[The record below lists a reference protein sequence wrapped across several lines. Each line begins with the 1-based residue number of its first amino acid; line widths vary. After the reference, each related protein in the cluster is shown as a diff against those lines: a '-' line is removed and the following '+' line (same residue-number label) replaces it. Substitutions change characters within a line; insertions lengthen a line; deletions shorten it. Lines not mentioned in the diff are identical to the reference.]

1 MWENIVCKREG
12 ISQLKY
18 PVANSEN
25 FFILNFSSVIS
36 LSLISSFPIM
46 TKSIILI
53 SSTLH
58 YRFNKQIILKF
69 LWTFLNSLK
78 FFLRSVMRRQLE
90 MYKTFFCN

>member
-18 PVANSEN
+18 PAANSEN
-25 FFILNFSSVIS
+25 FFLFKFSSVIS

-78 FFLRSVMRRQLE
+78 FFFTICDETTIGNVQNFLL
-90 MYKTFFCN
+90 

>member
-1 MWENIVCKREG
+1 MHKREG

-18 PVANSEN
+18 PVTNSEN
-25 FFILNFSSVIS
+25 FFLLKFSSVIS

-69 LWTFLNSLK
+69 LWTFLNSFKVSFYDL
-78 FFLRSVMRRQLE
+78 
-90 MYKTFFCN
+90 